1 MAESEMKSEITANE
15 PETVK
20 GDVINLT
27 NTQLKCV
34 EAEVA
39 RLNQCTI
46 NQVTAETV
54 DFNNGAIQTVNSHN
68 LTFQNGAVLVVHSNV
83 LNFSNGGIGVAS
95 SQESTVNGNI
105 GVLVSQ
111 TAMVNESQTGL
122 MVAREIRGEKIKA
135 VIILAGETHGNVETI
150 VDQRGIA
157 LFGLAVGI
165 AISLVFSLFRLLK
178 RS

>member
-1 MAESEMKSEITANE
+1 MAESEMKSERTTNE

-68 LTFQNGAVLVVHSNV
+68 LTFQNGAVLVAHSNV

-165 AISLVFSLFRLLK
+165 AISLVFSLFRILK

>member
-1 MAESEMKSEITANE
+1 MAESEMKSERTTNE

-135 VIILAGETHGNVETI
+135 LIILAGETHGNVETI

-165 AISLVFSLFRLLK
+165 AISLVFSLFRILK